1 MVELHCVHFPESNF
15 VNLMIYWLSIFAS
28 ERYGRR
34 DAEIA
39 LSRDKSSLL
48 HSYPGRV
55 DPRADPPA
63 HVLGIH
69 WGGAGAGIEEGAAEL
84 ARLGFINLLRRLLAI
99 FLC

>member
-1 MVELHCVHFPESNF
+1 MHFPESNF
-15 VNLMIYWLSIFAS
+15 VNLKIYWLSIFAS

-34 DAEIA
+34 DAVIA
-39 LSRDKSSLL
+39 LSRDKSLLL

-55 DPRADPPA
+55 DPKADPPA

-69 WGGAGAGIEEGAAEL
+69 WGGEGAGIEEGAAEF